1 MAASR
6 KLYVAVAAAMRKQ
19 LELAD
24 KFGPINREA
33 VEDTVK
39 VVAEE
44 FKKDNP
50 AFDRIRF
57 LQASG
62 VPA

>member
-24 KFGPINREA
+24 LIGPISRSA

-39 VVAEE
+39 VVADE

-50 AFDRIRF
+50 AFDRSRF
-57 LQASG
+57 MQACG
-62 VPA
+62 VGK

>member
-24 KFGPINREA
+24 MFGPISRGA
-33 VEDTVK
+33 VEDTAR
-39 VVAEE
+39 VVADE

-57 LQASG
+57 LQAAG